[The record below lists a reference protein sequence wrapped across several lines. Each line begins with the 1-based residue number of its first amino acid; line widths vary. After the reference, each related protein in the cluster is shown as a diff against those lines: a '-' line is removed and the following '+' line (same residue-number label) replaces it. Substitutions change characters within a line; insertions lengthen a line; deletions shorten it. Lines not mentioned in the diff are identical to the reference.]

1 MANLCD
7 DNLLTEWRTPDL
19 DLVLHTIGE
28 TVIWGFMKHIFDI
41 LLQSVCLFH
50 GHRQL
55 KTENR
60 LKLKLKWAVNHFR
73 GNWQTKCEVKRST
86 IKVIVGGTWEG
97 RILSRSASV
106 AVLSGITIKIFHKT
120 NLRRHFT
127 LESAHQFIFSCS
139 FTFLFVLCD
148 RLSWLSVSFLLHV
161 KYTRIVSYRIVW
173 CAITTMSGRQ
183 RTVSPGKKL
192 QPYVRILW

>member
-97 RILSRSASV
+97 RIPRQPLWPYFLVLLLKYFTKLISGDISLSK
-106 AVLSGITIKIFHKT
+106 VLISLF
-120 NLRRHFT
+120 LVVLLHF
-127 LESAHQFIFSCS
+127 CS
-139 FTFLFVLCD
+139 FCVID
-148 RLSWLSVSFLLHV
+148 
-161 KYTRIVSYRIVW
+161 
-173 CAITTMSGRQ
+173 
-183 RTVSPGKKL
+183 
-192 QPYVRILW
+192 